1 MSVTTAVYAILAL
14 TVGVLFLSGN
24 RSWQRTYASANRP
37 SEDGVTAIST
47 AFGAVGRKSNRL
59 SYILYEYD
67 GNVLTPALPTSSTGQ
82 EVVWGNAVEFRF
94 WDVPLDDT
102 DSYNLLDVTKI
113 ATAYALF
120 YLDNDQLQVDYGPY
134 PPGAAPE
141 GGGARNTS
149 GVKTQVLAENVSTET
164 GVGVFSHTTISGVG
178 QGTVR
183 INVIVSDPSD
193 GKTIKLMTAT
203 LLRNLWPR

>member
-1 MSVTTAVYAILAL
+1 MLA
-14 TVGVLFLSGN
+14 
-24 RSWQRTYASANRP
+24 
-37 SEDGVTAIST
+37 
-47 AFGAVGRKSNRL
+47 
-59 SYILYEYD
+59 
-67 GNVLTPALPTSSTGQ
+67 PALPTISTGQ

-94 WDVPLDDT
+94 WDVPLDNA
-102 DSYNLLDVTKI
+102 DSYNLLDVTKTG
-113 ATAYALF
+113 TAYALF
-120 YLDNDQLQVDYGPY
+120 YVDEDRLKVDYGPY

-164 GVGVFSHTTISGVG
+164 GVGAFSHTTISGAG
-178 QGTVR
+178 QRTVR

-193 GKTIKLMTAT
+193 GRTIKLMTAT